1 MKAFLLKGN
10 ADLIGQVSSH
20 LVEALKNETSSV
32 DKIPPNLPLSKGGI
46 SDPSLAKRGEGRFF
60 QSKSYFEI
68 DSKCR
73 GNDYSGSIVVF
84 PGKRPAHF
92 LRRHIAGKHGQAF
105 IPPRTCSMDEFI
117 DLLCAKQ
124 EVVRQIDSIDA
135 AAILFDLH
143 RKAPK
148 PLGNKGFLSLD
159 SFFPIAMKLG
169 RDLEELFIESVS
181 IEDLKHADGL
191 VQEGIPPGS
200 LERLQAVSWFYE
212 HFYQE
217 VREQGFS
224 TRSMRYCFAAET
236 FETTTL
242 SPFSQIVLAG
252 FFALTTAEKALFR
265 KLAMLENTSMF
276 FQAGPGMQ
284 EMLASLEIDPEVI
297 ERGERAPVVSLYQSP
312 DTHGQT
318 FGLNSVIRGIEKS
331 GGAFDEKTVI
341 VLPSADTLFP
351 LLSHGISAIPED
363 RFNISMGYP
372 LNRTPIFGFFNNLSQ
387 MMLSMEG
394 ERLYLPDYLKFV
406 LHPYV
411 KNILF
416 RERADVTRIIF
427 HTLED
432 AMTENRTRSFLT
444 LEELE
449 HDRKMLGEITKKIAQ
464 VEQGITAE
472 QVHDHLKNIHDRLI
486 RRFLTLSSLS
496 DFAQKTAAVLEYI
509 YENSTAKLHPYFHPF
524 AEAFMSA
531 MQTISV
537 SLMKDLA
544 FDEPDSYFHFFRKYL
559 GTCHVPFPGTP
570 LKGLQV
576 LGFLE
581 TRNLTFD
588 RVLILDM
595 NEDVIPATDRDESLL
610 PFKARMALHLP
621 TYLDRDRMTS
631 YYFETLLRSCRE
643 AHLFFVENS
652 RKEKSRF
659 VERLL
664 WDMQKKDGEI
674 RPDNYLQAVF
684 YDVKLDS
691 RKPAAIAKTAAVLD
705 LLQKFEYSASSLD
718 SYLNCRLQFYYR
730 YVLRISEREGVSS
743 EIERADIGR
752 FVHDLLHDF
761 FMDKQGRPLTAEDLS
776 EDVMNTMIA
785 AKFRKEYGQG
795 ATGSLYLLKMQILR
809 HLRDF
814 LKGYQAAMLDKGP
827 IEILELESDLKIT
840 WNSFVLKG
848 RLDRVEKREDR
859 IYIIDYKT
867 QANDNYLR
875 IRHDRLDPDER
886 DSWSEAIGSLQLPL
900 YLLLLSE
907 ARGIAPEQIT
917 PLFLFLGRMRLD
929 REIESP
935 LFKEGDP
942 MREQYEV
949 LKKVILGLL
958 MEVTNPEL
966 PFAPAQDLKA
976 ACPLCDFRNICG
988 TQWIVKK
995 R

>member
-1 MKAFLLKGN
+1 MKAYLLRGN
-10 ADLIGQVSSH
+10 ADLISHVSSC
-20 LVEALKNETSSV
+20 L
-32 DKIPPNLPLSKGGI
+32 G
-46 SDPSLAKRGEGRFF
+46 
-60 QSKSYFEI
+60 
-68 DSKCR
+68 CR
-73 GNDYSGSIVVF
+73 GNDFSNSIVIF

-92 LRRHIAGKHGQAF
+92 LRRHIAEKQGQAF
-105 IPPRTCSMDEFI
+105 IPPRICSMDEFI
-117 DLLCAKQ
+117 DLLCVQQ
-124 EVVRQIDSIDA
+124 EAVRQIDSIDA

-148 PLGNKGFLSLD
+148 PLGKKGFLSLD
-159 SFFPIAMKLG
+159 SFFPISLKLG
-169 RDLEELFIESVS
+169 RDLEELSIEGVS
-181 IEDLKHADGL
+181 IDDLKRADSL
-191 VQEGIPPGS
+191 LQEGIPPGS
-200 LERLQAVSWFYE
+200 LERLQSVSWFYE

-224 TRSMRYCFAAET
+224 TRSMRYCSAAEA
-236 FETTTL
+236 FDASSL
-242 SPFSQIVLAG
+242 SQFSQIVLAG
-252 FFALTTAEKALFR
+252 FFGLTEAEKALFR
-265 KLAMLENTSMF
+265 KLALQENVSFF
-276 FQAGPGMQ
+276 FQDGPGMQ
-284 EMLASLEIDPEVI
+284 ELLTALGIEPEMI
-297 ERGERAPVVSLYQSP
+297 EGKETAPVVSLYQSP

-318 FGLNSVIRGIEKS
+318 FGLNRVISEIEKR
-331 GGAFDEKTVI
+331 GEALDEKTVI

-351 LLSHGISAIPED
+351 LLHHGISAIPEN

-394 ERLYLPDYLKFV
+394 QRLYLPDYLKFV

-411 KNILF
+411 KNVLF
-416 RERADVTRIIF
+416 HGRADVTRIIF

-432 AMTENRTRSFLT
+432 EMTENRTRSFLT
-444 LEELE
+444 LDEIE
-449 HDRKMLGEITKKIAQ
+449 HDRKMLESITKKVAQ

-472 QVHDHLKNIHDRLI
+472 QVRDHLKNIHDRLI
-486 RRFLTLSSLS
+486 RSFFTLSSFS
-496 DFAQKTAAVLEYI
+496 DFALKTSNVLEYI
-509 YENSTAKLHPYFHPF
+509 YEKSTAKFHPYFHPF
-524 AEAFMSA
+524 AEAFISS

-544 FDEPDSYFHFFRKYL
+544 FDETGSYFHFFRKYL

-570 LKGLQV
+570 LKGFQV

-581 TRNLTFD
+581 TRNLSFD

-595 NEDVIPATDRDESLL
+595 NEDVMPATDRNESLL

-621 TYLDRDRMTS
+621 TYLDRDRMTA
-631 YYFETLLRSCRE
+631 YYFETLLRSCCE

-659 VERLL
+659 VEKLL

-674 RPDNYLQAVF
+674 KPDNYLQAVF
-684 YDVKLDS
+684 YKVKLDS
-691 RKPAAIAKTAAVLD
+691 RRPAAISKTAGVAN
-705 LLQKFEYSASSLD
+705 LLNGFEYSASSLD
-718 SYLNCRLQFYYR
+718 SYLNCQLQFYYR
-730 YVLRISEREGVSS
+730 YILRISEREGISG

-776 EDVMNTMIA
+776 ETAMNTMIT
-785 AKFRKEYGQG
+785 AKFRKEYGQK
-795 ATGSLYLLKMQILR
+795 ATGSLHLLKMQILC

-814 LKGYQAAMLDKGP
+814 LKGYQAAMLEDGP

-840 WNSFVLKG
+840 WKGFVLKG
-848 RLDRVEKREDR
+848 RLDRVEKRGDR

-867 QANDNYLR
+867 QASDTYLR
-875 IRHDRLDPDER
+875 IRHDRLDPDAR
-886 DSWSEAIGSLQLPL
+886 ATWYEAIGSLQLPL

-907 ARGIAPEQIT
+907 ARALSVEQIT
-917 PLFLFLGRMRLD
+917 PIFLFLGRVRLD

-935 LFKEGDP
+935 LFKEGDA
-942 MREQYEV
+942 MQEQFEA
-949 LKKVILGLL
+949 LQQVILGLL
-958 MEVTNPEL
+958 REITDPAL

-995 R
+995 H

>member
-1 MKAFLLKGN
+1 MKAYLFQGS
-10 ADLIGQVSSH
+10 ADLAAEISSY
-20 LVEALKNETSSV
+20 LN
-32 DKIPPNLPLSKGGI
+32 
-46 SDPSLAKRGEGRFF
+46 
-60 QSKSYFEI
+60 
-68 DSKCR
+68 CR
-73 GNDYSGSIVVF
+73 DNDYSNSMVVF

-92 LRRHIAGKHGQAF
+92 LRRHIAEKHGKAF

-124 EVVRQIDSIDA
+124 EETRQIDTIDA
-135 AAILFDLH
+135 AAILYDLH
-143 RKAPK
+143 RKAPN
-148 PLGNKGFLSLD
+148 PLGKSGFLSLD
-159 SFFPIAMKLG
+159 SFFPIALKLC
-169 RDLEELFIESVS
+169 RDLEELAIEGIS
-181 IEDLKHADGL
+181 IEDLKHVDGL
-191 VQEGIPPGS
+191 LQEGIPPGS
-200 LERLQAVSWFYE
+200 LERLQSISWFYQ
-212 HFYQE
+212 HFYQRL
-217 VREQGFS
+217 REQCLS
-224 TRSMRYCFAAET
+224 TRSMRYCSAADA
-236 FETTTL
+236 FDAASL
-242 SPFSQIVLAG
+242 SNFSQVVLAG

-265 KLAMLENTSMF
+265 KLAMLENVSIF
-276 FQAGPGMQ
+276 FQDGPGMQ
-284 EMLASLEIDPEVI
+284 EMLASLEIESEVI
-297 ERGERAPVVSLYQSP
+297 RREERVPVVSLYQSP

-318 FGLNSVIRGIEKS
+318 FGLNRVITGIEKS
-331 GGAFDEKTVI
+331 GEDLDEKTVI

-351 LLSHGISAIPED
+351 LLHHGISAIPED

-394 ERLYLPDYLKFV
+394 DRLYLPDYLKFV

-416 RERADVTRIIF
+416 RERADITRIVF

-432 AMTENRTRSFLT
+432 EMTENRTRSFLT
-444 LEELE
+444 LDEIE
-449 HDRKMLGEITKKIAQ
+449 HDRKMLAGITKKALQ
-464 VEQGITAE
+464 VEPGITAE
-472 QVHDHLKNIHDRLI
+472 QVHDHLKTIHDRLI
-486 RRFLTLSSLS
+486 RRFLALSSFS
-496 DFAQKTAAVLEYI
+496 DFGLKTTAVLEYI

-524 AEAFMSA
+524 AEAFISA
-531 MQTISV
+531 MQAISN

-581 TRNLTFD
+581 TRNLSFD

-595 NEDVIPATDRDESLL
+595 NEDVMPATDRDESLL

-631 YYFETLLRSCRE
+631 YYVETLLRSCRE

-659 VERLL
+659 VEKLL
-664 WDMQKKDGEI
+664 WDMQKKVGEI

-684 YDVKLDS
+684 YEVKLDS
-691 RKPAAIAKTAAVLD
+691 RKPAAIPKTAGVSD
-705 LLQKFEYSASSLD
+705 LLQSFEYSASSLD
-718 SYLNCRLQFYYR
+718 SYLNCQLQFYYR
-730 YVLRISEREGVSS
+730 YVLRISEREGISG
-743 EIERADIGR
+743 EIERTDIGR

-776 EDVMNTMIA
+776 EDAMHTMISW
-785 AKFRKEYGQG
+785 KFRKEYGQN
-795 ATGSLYLLKMQILR
+795 ATGALYLLKMQILR

-814 LKGYQAAMLDKGP
+814 LKGYQAEVLHDGP

-848 RLDRVEKREDR
+848 RLDRVEKRGDEVC
-859 IYIIDYKT
+859 IIDYKT
-867 QANDNYLR
+867 QASDAYLR
-875 IRHDRLDPDER
+875 IRHDRLDPDDRTTWEN
-886 DSWSEAIGSLQLPL
+886 AIGSLQLPL

-907 ARGIAPEQIT
+907 ARGIPPDQIR
-917 PLFLFLGRMRLD
+917 PLFLFLGRMRMD
-929 REIESP
+929 RDMETQ
-935 LFKEGDP
+935 LFKEGEP
-942 MREQYEV
+942 MLLQYEA
-949 LKKVILGLL
+949 LQQVIFGLL
-958 MEVTNPEL
+958 REITNPEL
-966 PFAPAQDLKA
+966 PFMPVQDLKA